1 MTQTQLEVKD
11 VISIF
16 LGLIA
21 VVIPVFFFFI
31 SSPEEITFQTILIFG
46 LISVL
51 LLVGSIGYYLRGRW
65 RMMHDLLMKHG
76 RETEHIKRSL
86 NFKELF
92 DAVDVRLRVLEKL
105 MERKKGQ
112 LGIDPRVLW
121 WILILIL
128 LYLFLKSIGVV
139 S

>member
-1 MTQTQLEVKD
+1 
-11 VISIF
+11 
-16 LGLIA
+16 
-21 VVIPVFFFFI
+21 
-31 SSPEEITFQTILIFG
+31 
-46 LISVL
+46 
-51 LLVGSIGYYLRGRW
+51 
-65 RMMHDLLMKHG
+65 MMHDLLMKHG

>member
-1 MTQTQLEVKD
+1 MEND
-11 VISIF
+11 
-16 LGLIA
+16 
-21 VVIPVFFFFI
+21 
-31 SSPEEITFQTILIFG
+31 
-46 LISVL
+46 
-51 LLVGSIGYYLRGRW
+51 
-65 RMMHDLLMKHG
+65 G